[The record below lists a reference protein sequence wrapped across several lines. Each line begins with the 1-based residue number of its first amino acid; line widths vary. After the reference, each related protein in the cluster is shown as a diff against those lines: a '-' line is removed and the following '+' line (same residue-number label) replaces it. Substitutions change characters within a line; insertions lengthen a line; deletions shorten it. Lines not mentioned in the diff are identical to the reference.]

1 MFYVTRRVFFT
12 NCKDTKKYWNRVT
25 VKRKK
30 CGCGFAAPCVRL
42 VCGLCSSPIY
52 RRLFFDCSSF
62 SKRNTIEE
70 QTKNKQPSNEGAHK
84 GRQKGIQV
92 SKTLWAYFEEKQL
105 DFLQSRHFFVYLHCQ
120 PSEPLTGK
128 RVGDRDI

>member
-1 MFYVTRRVFFT
+1 M
-12 NCKDTKKYWNRVT
+12 
-25 VKRKK
+25 KRKK

-70 QTKNKQPSNEGAHK
+70 QTKNKQRTIQSAERA
-84 GRQKGIQV
+84 RQSVGWGLERPGKKEARKKRKREAGKKKKKTFFAKSSAV
-92 SKTLWAYFEEKQL
+92 SEK
-105 DFLQSRHFFVYLHCQ
+105 
-120 PSEPLTGK
+120 K
-128 RVGDRDI
+128 RIFALCKINK